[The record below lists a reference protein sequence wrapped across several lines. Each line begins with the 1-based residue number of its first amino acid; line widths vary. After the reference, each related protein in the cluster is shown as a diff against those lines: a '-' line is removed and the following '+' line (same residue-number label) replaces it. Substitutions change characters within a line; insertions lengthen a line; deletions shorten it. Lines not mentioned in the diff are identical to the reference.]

1 VDLKDAALN
10 ETSVITL
17 AHNGSC
23 CSKRP
28 GRARNQTNR
37 SKGFGLLCSL
47 HLLQKVCVRPDFTH
61 GCEASFMKHSGRV
74 SANRNSPAQP
84 KAPRA
89 VSIFVVY
96 INRKLNLSPNTR
108 RENPFEEGYTTNKN
122 KENSLNHANAR
133 MNKVSMHIEAHF

>member
-1 VDLKDAALN
+1 MVHAAARGPVEQGTRRIEAKDSVSYAAC
-10 ETSVITL
+10 TYF
-17 AHNGSC
+17 
-23 CSKRP
+23 KRYVFVQIL
-28 GRARNQTNR
+28 RM
-37 SKGFGLLCSL
+37 S
-47 HLLQKVCVRPDFTH
+47 
-61 GCEASFMKHSGRV
+61 CEASFMKHSGRV

-96 INRKLNLSPNTR
+96 INRQLNLSPNTR

-133 MNKVSMHIEAHF
+133 MNKVPMHIEPHF